1 MRKIKNSD
9 FKILLPEE
17 VAGRELG
24 ANDSVELRIY
34 TVNADNYYKF
44 EYEGGQVPE
53 EQKVDASCMVT
64 MESGVVMYLLLAHI
78 ADASMPDG
86 YFDLQE
92 EITSDYYWI
101 KTQEQS
107 AQEQINELRK
117 DILEEAEV
125 REAADDQLNKS
136 IDSLSDDLDAL
147 NDQVDDLEAIHNA
160 DIEALSGAVS
170 SMTEDMTSKFNQIDA
185 DQAAQ
190 NTNIAAVSGA
200 VDNLDDRLSRRIDTV
215 DTENIVQNGKIQSLS
230 GAIDTE
236 RSVRIQ
242 AIDQLSATHAEDI
255 EYLNQ
260 RIDNLPQFDPST
272 IEGEITALDNKV
284 DRMGDSVSAL
294 TDSVAENKQDITALE
309 NQMTSKADASSLQ
322 NYAQASALTAVQTD
336 VEDLT
341 EEVDYHT
348 QNIADLQANKLD
360 ASAYTQVDLSN
371 YYTKD
376 VIDENERVTS
386 EALNDLN
393 AKKLDVSAYTSFDP
407 SVLDDYQP
415 VSGMSGYATTADTAN
430 LQSQIDDKA
439 GADDVQ
445 FMYDQLG
452 TSIGNLENEMPEK
465 ANLSDLDGYV
475 SQEDYD
481 SAQQATSAALNE
493 LNIKKLDSS
502 AYTEF
507 DSSVLDDYVSWQDFN
522 SYMSSKVY
530 SKSDIDTMLGDYY
543 DKTEID
549 TMIGDINAALS
560 NINGV

>member
-1 MRKIKNSD
+1 MKKIKNSD
-9 FKILLPEE
+9 FVIHLPDE
-17 VAGRELG
+17 VSGRELG
-24 ANDSVELRIY
+24 ANDSVELRVY

-78 ADASMPDG
+78 ADTSMPDG

-125 REAADDQLNKS
+125 REAADDQLSKS

-147 NDQVDDLEAIHNA
+147 NDQVDDLEAIHAA

-170 SMTEDMTSKFNQIDA
+170 SFTSDIATEKAQRIEADALLGEQLNNLDSRLTQRLDQIDI
-185 DQAAQ
+185 DQETQ

-215 DTENIVQNGKIQSLS
+215 DTENIVQNTQIQSLS

-260 RIDNLPQFDPST
+260 RIDSIPQFDPST

-284 DRMGDSVSAL
+284 KSIDNSVSAL

-322 NYAQASALTAVQTD
+322 DYAPASALTAIETD
-336 VEDLT
+336 VEDLE

-348 QNIADLQANKLD
+348 TQIADLQANKLD
-360 ASAYTQVDLSN
+360 ASAFTPTDLSN

-393 AKKLDVSAYTSFDP
+393 AKKLDVSAYMEFDP
-407 SVLDDYQP
+407 SVLEDYQP
-415 VSGMSGYATTADTAN
+415 VSGMSGYATTQYVDNALAN
-430 LQSQIDDKA
+430 I
-439 GADDVQ
+439 
-445 FMYDQLG
+445 
-452 TSIGNLENEMPEK
+452 
-465 ANLSDLDGYV
+465 DLDGYV

-481 SAQQATSAALNE
+481 SAQLATSAALNE
-493 LNIKKLDSS
+493 LKNTKLDSS
-502 AYTEF
+502 
-507 DSSVLDDYVSWQDFN
+507 
-522 SYMSSKVY
+522 
-530 SKSDIDTMLGDYY
+530 DIDNYY
-543 DKTEID
+543 NKTAID

>member
-1 MRKIKNSD
+1 MKKIKNSD
-9 FKILLPEE
+9 FVIHLPDE
-17 VAGRELG
+17 VAGRELA

-78 ADASMPDG
+78 ADTSMPDG

-92 EITSDYYWI
+92 EITSDYYWV

-136 IDSLSDDLDAL
+136 IEFLSDDLEAL
-147 NDQVDDLEAIHNA
+147 SDQVDDLEAIHAA

-170 SMTEDMTSKFNQIDA
+170 SVTEDMTSKFDQIDN
-185 DQAAQ
+185 DQAAQNTRISTALVAIGDLDSRVTQRIDAIDAEQTTQ

-200 VDNLDDRLSRRIDTV
+200 VDSVEDRLSRRIDTV
-215 DTENIVQNGKIQSLS
+215 STENIVQDGKIQSLS

-236 RSVRIQ
+236 RSVRTQ

-260 RIDNLPQFDPST
+260 RIDNLPQFDPTT
-272 IEGEITALDNKV
+272 IEGEITSLDNKV
-284 DRMGDSVSAL
+284 RVMGDSVSAL

-309 NQMTSKADASSLQ
+309 TQMTRKADASDLQ
-322 NYAQASALTAVQTD
+322 EYAPASALTAIESD

-341 EEVDYHT
+341 EEVEYNTT
-348 QNIADLQANKLD
+348 QIADLQANKLD
-360 ASAYTQVDLSN
+360 ASAYTPTDLSN

-393 AKKLDVSAYTSFDP
+393 AKKLDASAYTEFDP
-407 SVLDDYQP
+407 SVLEDYQP
-415 VSGMSGYATTADTAN
+415 VSGMSGYATTQYVDNALAN
-430 LQSQIDDKA
+430 I
-439 GADDVQ
+439 
-445 FMYDQLG
+445 
-452 TSIGNLENEMPEK
+452 
-465 ANLSDLDGYV
+465 DLDGYV

-493 LNIKKLDSS
+493 LNIKKLDAS
-502 AYTEF
+502 AYNPVDLSNYYDKTA
-507 DSSVLDDYVSWQDFN
+507 
-522 SYMSSKVY
+522 
-530 SKSDIDTMLGDYY
+530 IDTMLADYY
-543 DKTEID
+543 NKSQID
-549 TMIGDINAALS
+549 TMIGDVNAALS

>member
-1 MRKIKNSD
+1 MKKIKNSD
-9 FKILLPEE
+9 FVIHLPDE
-17 VAGRELG
+17 VAGRELA
-24 ANDSVELRIY
+24 ANDSVELRVY

-78 ADASMPDG
+78 ADTSMPDG

-125 REAADDQLNKS
+125 REAADDQLSKS
-136 IDSLSDDLDAL
+136 IDSLSDDLDTL
-147 NDQVDDLEAIHNA
+147 SDQVDDLEAIHTA

-170 SMTEDMTSKFNQIDA
+170 SMTEDMTSKFTQIDA
-185 DQAAQ
+185 EQTTQ

-215 DTENIVQNGKIQSLS
+215 HTENLVQDGKIQSLS

-236 RSVRIQ
+236 RSVRNQ
-242 AIDQLSATHAEDI
+242 AIEQLETTHAEDV

-260 RIDNLPQFDPST
+260 RIDSIPQFDPST

-284 DRMGDSVSAL
+284 NSIDNSVSAL
-294 TDSVAENKQDITALE
+294 TDHVTENKQDITALE
-309 NQMTSKADASSLQ
+309 TQMSRKADASSLQ
-322 NYAQASALTAVQTD
+322 DYAQASALTAVETD
-336 VEDLT
+336 VEDL
-341 EEVDYHT
+341 EEAVDYHT
-348 QNIADLQANKLD
+348 TQIADLQATKLD

-393 AKKLDVSAYTSFDP
+393 AKKLDSSAYTEFDP
-407 SVLDDYQP
+407 SVLEDYQP
-415 VSGMSGYATTADTAN
+415 VSGMSGYATTQYVDNALAN
-430 LQSQIDDKA
+430 I
-439 GADDVQ
+439 
-445 FMYDQLG
+445 
-452 TSIGNLENEMPEK
+452 
-465 ANLSDLDGYV
+465 DLDGYV

-493 LNIKKLDSS
+493 LKQTKLDSS
-502 AYTEF
+502 AFTEY
-507 DSSVLDDYVSWQDFN
+507 DDTLQAQIAELTATVEQLEATITALEAH
-522 SYMSSKVY
+522 
-530 SKSDIDTMLGDYY
+530 IDETDEL
-543 DKTEID
+543 T
-549 TMIGDINAALS
+549 ARAL
-560 NINGV
+560 NYLNTQNQG

>member
-1 MRKIKNSD
+1 MKKIKNSD
-9 FKILLPEE
+9 FVIHLPDE

-24 ANDSVELRIY
+24 ANDSVELRVY

-78 ADASMPDG
+78 ADTSMPDG

-107 AQEQINELRK
+107 AQEQINDLRK
-117 DILEEAEV
+117 DLLEEAEV

-200 VDNLDDRLSRRIDTV
+200 VDNLDSRLTQRLDQIDIDQETQNTNIAALSGAVDNLDDRLSRRIDTV

-260 RIDNLPQFDPST
+260 RIDSIPQFDPST

-415 VSGMSGYATTADTAN
+415 VSGMSGYATTQYVDNALAN
-430 LQSQIDDKA
+430 I
-439 GADDVQ
+439 
-445 FMYDQLG
+445 
-452 TSIGNLENEMPEK
+452 
-465 ANLSDLDGYV
+465 DLDGYV

-502 AYTEF
+502 AYTAF
-507 DSSVLDDYVSWQDFN
+507 DSSVLDDYVSWNDFD

-530 SKSDIDTMLGDYY
+530 SKSDIDTMFVNYY